1 MTPEAEPILWLRDV
15 RKSYGGVPAVAGASF
30 AVRRGSLTALIG
42 PNGAGKTTV
51 FDLITGFVPLD
62 AGAIRFEGKRISG
75 QPPHRIARL
84 GLVRTFQLTR
94 VFAAMTVLDNM
105 LLAGPRQPGESLPHF
120 LTHPRASR
128 RSEAALQVR
137 AKSLLDR
144 FGLSAKTGD
153 YAGTLSGGQRKL
165 LEFARALMAGP
176 RLVLLD
182 EPMAGVNKA
191 LGRRLLDDV
200 DQLRRTEDLTFLF
213 VEHDMDVVMSR
224 AEHVIVMAEGAVI
237 AEGTPETIRREQ
249 RVVDAY
255 LGAVR
260 ARP

>member
-1 MTPEAEPILWLRDV
+1 MTADAAPILSLQDV

-51 FDLITGFVPLD
+51 FDLITGFVAID
-62 AGAIRFEGKRISG
+62 AGAIHFDGKPISG
-75 QPPHRIARL
+75 LPPHRIARQ
-84 GLVRTFQLTR
+84 GLIRTFQLTR
-94 VFAAMTVLDNM
+94 VFAAMTVMDNM
-105 LLAGPRQPGESLPHF
+105 LLAGARQPGESLPR
-120 LTHPRASR
+120 LLARPRASR
-128 RSEAALQVR
+128 RSEQDLR
-137 AKSLLDR
+137 ARATEKLDQ
-144 FGLSAKTGD
+144 FGLRARAED

-176 RLVLLD
+176 RLMLLD

-191 LGRRLLDDV
+191 LGRQLLDGV
-200 DQLRRTEDLTFLF
+200 DALRRAEDLTFLF

-224 AEHVIVMAEGAVI
+224 ADHVIVMAEGAVI
-237 AEGTPETIRREQ
+237 AEGTPDTIRRDQ
-249 RVVDAY
+249 LVVDAY

-260 ARP
+260 ARR